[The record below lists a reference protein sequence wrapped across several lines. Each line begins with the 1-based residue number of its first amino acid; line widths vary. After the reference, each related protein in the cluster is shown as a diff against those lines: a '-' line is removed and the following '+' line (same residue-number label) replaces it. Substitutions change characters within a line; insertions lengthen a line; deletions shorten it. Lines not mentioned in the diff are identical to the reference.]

1 MRIAVL
7 SRNFVA
13 TGGGAE
19 RYAIAIVEQLAARNE
34 VHVYAQNI
42 DHAFPGVTYHR
53 LPARLQRPRWVN
65 QLLFAWC
72 SWRATRHG
80 FDIVHSH
87 ENVWHGNVQTVHV
100 LPVKY
105 SLLAGRQ
112 GIRRTLQWLRI
123 CTSPRLLTYM
133 WLEYKRFACV
143 PGRRIVVTS
152 SGLGEAMQQ
161 AYPQTTQQ
169 FQLSDA
175 SHAISAMAVITPGV
189 DVVEGTDD
197 RKPAQRSARSRLGL
211 PSEGTCLLFVGND
224 FRKKG
229 LPALIGALAQLT
241 KTAPDIFL
249 AVVGNPAQRGAM
261 QVFAEE
267 LGVGQRVYFLGSL
280 AKMEWAYSAA
290 DCLVHPTLQD
300 AYAMVVLE
308 AMAHAVPV
316 VVSAA
321 RYCGIAADLQDG
333 QEAMLLEHPR
343 DAGQIAR
350 AVDTVLTQPAVQARL
365 VSGGLAFAQRHS
377 WEESG
382 MAHQKLFEEVLACR

>member
-53 LPARLQRPRWVN
+53 LPARLQRPRWIN
-65 QLLFAWC
+65 QLVFAWC

-112 GIRRTLQWLRI
+112 GFRRTLQWLRI
-123 CTSPRLLTYM
+123 FTSPRLLTYM

-143 PGRRIVVTS
+143 RGRRIVVTS
-152 SGLGEAMQQ
+152 SALGEAMQL

-169 FQLSDA
+169 FQPPGA
-175 SHAISAMAVITPGV
+175 SNAMSTMAVIKPGV
-189 DVVEGTDD
+189 AMFARPDD
-197 RKPAQRSARSRLGL
+197 REPVQQSARSRLGL

-229 LPALIGALAQLT
+229 LPALIGALAQLS
-241 KTAPDIFL
+241 KKAPDVFL
-249 AVVGNPAQRGAM
+249 AVVGNTAQRGAM
-261 QVFAEE
+261 QGLAEE
-267 LGVGQRVYFLGSL
+267 HGVGQRVHFLGSL
-280 AKMEWAYSAA
+280 TQMEWAYSAA

-308 AMAHAVPV
+308 AMAHALPV

-321 RYCGIAADLQDG
+321 RYCGIAADLRNG
-333 QEAMLLEHPR
+333 QEALLLEHPQ
-343 DAGQIAR
+343 DAGQIAD
-350 AVDTVLTQPAVQARL
+350 AIDSVLTQPAVRARL
-365 VSGGLAFAQRHS
+365 VASGLVFAQKHS
-377 WEESG
+377 WEASG